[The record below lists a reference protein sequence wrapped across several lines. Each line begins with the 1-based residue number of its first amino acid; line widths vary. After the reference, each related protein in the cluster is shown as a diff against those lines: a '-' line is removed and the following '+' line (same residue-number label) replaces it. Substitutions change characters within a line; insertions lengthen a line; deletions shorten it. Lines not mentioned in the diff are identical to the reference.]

1 MSRLFSLVVTLVG
14 LVNCAAVERRWSAD
28 AVAPVDL
35 AINRG
40 SPQHLASGII
50 YGIPDVPNQIPDHFY
65 TDIGLHWFR
74 AGGGQMTEP
83 NRGWSWGDAEMEKR
97 WESTL
102 SNYRT
107 VRKYNGKFQLLL
119 HDLWGTDF
127 TDESM
132 EWPVT
137 TATGPTLTAFWTLLL
152 AGSLT
157 TICCRDCTSTSGM
170 SLNGAS
176 GRDLKRSGFTC
187 SVGLQTDFEENTW
200 WSNFLSYVAANDS
213 VPDLYTWHH
222 IEALDNPANDLQ
234 NSLVTFSNMR
244 SAAGAPEKPININEY
259 LNLADELNPA
269 TTVWHLS
276 RFERYDTSGLRSNWR
291 GGPDGSHLRDFLVS
305 LIWRD
310 NENLPYHPNGDW
322 QALKYYNLNMTV
334 RALAGVRVKTGTWAL
349 TFKNLSAVGLPPA
362 GELKIQTW
370 GFTYEIPEAELDA
383 PTDRGIATHSYT
395 NDEITIA
402 IYQTEENWKTA
413 WAFEFLV

>member
-1 MSRLFSLVVTLVG
+1 
-14 LVNCAAVERRWSAD
+14 
-28 AVAPVDL
+28 
-35 AINRG
+35 
-40 SPQHLASGII
+40 
-50 YGIPDVPNQIPDHFY
+50 
-65 TDIGLHWFR
+65 
-74 AGGGQMTEP
+74 MTEP

-132 EWPVT
+132 EIVDNDMLPGLYIDIWNEPEWGFWKRPQAQWLHLFGRT
-137 TATGPTLTAFWTLLL
+137 TNRF
-152 AGSLT
+152 
-157 TICCRDCTSTSGM
+157 R
-170 SLNGAS
+170 
-176 GRDLKRSGFTC
+176 
-187 SVGLQTDFEENTW
+187 
-200 WSNFLSYVAANDS
+200 
-213 VPDLYTWHH
+213 
-222 IEALDNPANDLQ
+222 
-234 NSLVTFSNMR
+234 LVTFSNMR
-244 SAAGAPEKPININEY
+244 SAAGAPEKPIDINEY

-291 GGPDGSHLRDFLVS
+291 GGPDGSHLRDFLAS

-322 QALKYYNLNMTV
+322 QALKYYNLNMTGY
-334 RALAGVRVKTGTWAL
+334 RAGTTGSEDRIFDVYATVGND
-349 TFKNLSAVGLPPA
+349 KNLSAVGLPPA

-402 IYQTEENWKTA
+402 IYQTEENWNTA